1 MCIRDSLI
9 PVASG
14 SSFASACTPSGAS
27 KSLGGTTIGMYDGT
41 SAVGKGIDIV
51 SIFCIGGITIVGSS
65 MLQSPL
71 LLLLKYLHLFLNHH

>member
-1 MCIRDSLI
+1 MSTFLI

-41 SAVGKGIDIV
+41 SAVGRGIDIV
-51 SIFCIGGITIVGSS
+51 SICCIGGITMEGISTKSLNQQG
-65 MLQSPL
+65 QL
-71 LLLLKYLHLFLNHH
+71 L

>member
-9 PVASG
+9 PVAAG
-14 SSFASACTPSGAS
+14 SSVASACTPSGAS

-51 SIFCIGGITIVGSS
+51 SIVSTGGNTMVGISTI
-65 MLQSPL
+65 LIYL
-71 LLLLKYLHLFLNHH
+71 LLVFLSMQP